1 MPERTFILFPDGQS
15 WDRAELRRRV
25 IRTAK
30 GLQDLGVR
38 QGETVLVWLPNGPA
52 AVEVMFA
59 VNYLGAVCV
68 PVGIGL
74 RGAPLDHIVVDSGA
88 TLMVADARLLPRW
101 QEVGHG
107 AVATVV
113 AVGDPPAKPVG
124 VRLHTADAIFA
135 ATGEPASPEQPISPR
150 DTQCVLYTSGTTG
163 PAKGVLSSYL
173 HRYAHAVAVPQITA
187 EDRRLVQGP
196 MSHTGGFG
204 SVFGS
209 LVTGG
214 SVVLTEGFRTET
226 FWETVNRFEA
236 TVTSL
241 LGAPCCRFCSAVR
254 LRPTTRSAPPSS
266 RRSMPAPW
274 SSPIASACRSTAS
287 TI

>member
-1 MPERTFILFPDGQS
+1 MPQSLADACVLRNLIDAQAAALPDKPFIFFPDGES

-25 IRTAK
+25 RRTAK

-38 QGETVLVWLPNGPA
+38 QGETVLAWLPNGPA

-74 RGAPLDHIVVDSGA
+74 RGAPLDHIVADSGA
-88 TLMVADARLLPRW
+88 ALMVADARLLPRW
-101 QEVGHG
+101 QGDG
-107 AVATVV
+107 SAVTTVV
-113 AVGDPPAKPVG
+113 AVGDPQAEPEN
-124 VRLHTADAIFA
+124 VRLHTAAAIFA
-135 ATGEPASPEQPISPR
+135 ATGEPAPPQRPISPR

-187 EDRRLVQGP
+187 EDRRLVHGP

-226 FWETVNRFEA
+226 FWE
-236 TVTSL
+236 
-241 LGAPCCRFCSAVR
+241 
-254 LRPTTRSAPPSS
+254 RP
-266 RRSMPAPW
+266 
-274 SSPIASACRSTAS
+274 
-287 TI
+287 